1 MGSSSGSVII
11 IGGELRLRC
20 DSDNVHVAGGV
31 SGLFAALKLAENG
44 IEDVTVLEVRVKFQ
58 NIVKKNSHSEM

>member
-1 MGSSSGSVII
+1 M
-11 IGGELRLRC
+11 LRC

-44 IEDVTVLEVRVKFQ
+44 LEDVTVLEVRIKFQ
-58 NIVKKNSHSEM
+58 NIAKKNSHSEM